1 MQEKRSSKPGIALV
15 RAGWHPEIVDEG
27 VSAFLSALDTWGC
40 GPGQVEVFAV
50 PGALEIPLQAKYL
63 AATGR
68 FSAIVGMAFVVDGGI
83 YRHEFVAGT
92 VIDALMQ
99 VQLES
104 RVPILSAVLTPQQFH
119 GHAEHRAF
127 FHEHFRNK
135 GREVGNACA
144 ETITNLAVFRMEGL
158 RAPFAPGP
166 VSAKTHAV
174 ESTAG

>member
-92 VIDALMQ
+92 VVDALMR

-104 RVPILSAVLTPQQFH
+104 GVPILSAVLTPQ
-119 GHAEHRAF
+119 R
-127 FHEHFRNK
+127 FHEHSEHQGFFRDHFRIK
-135 GREVGNACA
+135 GEEAARACM
-144 ETITNLAVFRMEGL
+144 ETIENLGAIGVEAAV
-158 RAPFAPGP
+158 A
-166 VSAKTHAV
+166 
-174 ESTAG
+174 

>member
-1 MQEKRSSKPGIALV
+1 MAQSQPGAARIALV
-15 RAGWHPEIVDEG
+15 RAGVHQEIVEQG
-27 VSAFLSALDTWGC
+27 VDGFFSSLEEC
-40 GPGQVEVFAV
+40 GYAVDRTEVFSV

-68 FSAIVGMAFVVDGGI
+68 FSAIVAMAFVVDGGI

-104 RVPILSAVLTPQQFH
+104 SVPILSAVLTPQQFH
-119 GHAEHRAF
+119 DHAEHRGF
-127 FHEHFRNK
+127 FREHFRSK

-144 ETITNLAVFRMEGL
+144 ETITNLEVFRMEPV
-158 RAPFAPGP
+158 RAPFAP
-166 VSAKTHAV
+166 VSISAKTHAV
-174 ESTAG
+174 ESTTG

>member
-1 MQEKRSSKPGIALV
+1 MAQSQASAARIALV
-15 RAGWHPEIVDEG
+15 RAGGHREIVEQGGDG
-27 VSAFLSALDTWGC
+27 FLSSLEEWGY
-40 GPGQVEVFAV
+40 PADRTEVFSV

-68 FSAIVGMAFVVDGGI
+68 ISAIVAMAFVEDGGI

-104 RVPILSAVLTPQQFH
+104 RVPILSAVRPPQQFH